1 MARCFNILKGD
12 INQYDILVQLAVYM
26 IKVELLRDLKNSA
39 VKCSVEVAVVFA
51 GAQNMSPFGQLKS
64 FQIICTTGVMTP

>member
-1 MARCFNILKGD
+1 MARRFNMLKGGIKQYNIL
-12 INQYDILVQLAVYM
+12 IQLAVYM

-51 GAQNMSPFGQLKS
+51 GAQNMAPFGQLK
-64 FQIICTTGVMTP
+64 